1 MKAFSFK
8 LVLSAGCPPQP
19 QLGNVQPGT
28 LLGRSLNRKLM
39 EFQTPGG
46 LASHNTDTVP
56 GGFGGVWISKMMLQ
70 R

>member
-8 LVLSAGCPPQP
+8 IVLSTGRPPQP

-28 LLGRSLNRKLM
+28 LPGRSLHRKLM

-46 LASHNTDTVP
+46 LAYNTDTVP
-56 GGFGGVWISKMMLQ
+56 GGFGVSGGF
-70 R
+70 